1 MLPNCKTC
9 CSMVEEQG
17 VNSPSNINHQTR
29 MTFMLNFRRKVKVLR
44 ASTMMNS
51 ESLSFIKIEDLTFIW
66 KQRRE
71 NTHEIKI
78 HLKYI
83 VTRIFVLK

>member
-1 MLPNCKTC
+1 
-9 CSMVEEQG
+9 MVEEQG
-17 VNSPSNINHQTR
+17 VNSPSNIKHQTR
-29 MTFMLNFRRKVKVLR
+29 MNFMFNFRRKLKVLR

-51 ESLSFIKIEDLTFIW
+51 ESLSFIKIENLTFIW
-66 KQRRE
+66 KKERE
-71 NTHEIKI
+71 HTHEINT